1 MDLLKLS
8 AISRA
13 FHTDRHNFKVR
24 LDPTLNDF
32 TVHISDYKPPRSK
45 CQFEIGLTIKYRN
58 GLLVSVN

>member
-1 MDLLKLS
+1 MDLLKLG

-13 FHTDRHNFKVR
+13 FHADGHNFKVR

-32 TVHISDYKPPRSK
+32 AIHGEKYKSPRSN
-45 CQFEIGLTIKYRN
+45 CQLEIGLTMKYRN